1 MEEEKKITTKKELKQ
16 KAQEMKLEEKQRK
29 LEEKQAIKEEK
40 ERRKN
45 SFGRKVRNFFLLIVL
60 IIVLLL
66 VGFYFGKQ
74 FLTEKEKELNDKKM
88 SQTYQTAMV
97 AFNEKDYK
105 KALEILKSIDE
116 TYSKYSEVKNKIN
129 EIEQLYLN
137 EYLLKADEYLKVSK
151 YDRALEVLADIDEDL
166 QDSELIENKR
176 NEIKIALLKYEV
188 SELVSN
194 EEDIL
199 SILEY
204 IVDFDSNNS
213 IQIED
218 AKEELIA
225 QYKSE
230 FLLETRTLMQ
240 TDYSKAKNNIA
251 QAKKLLPND
260 KDIKKLEEELTS
272 IEPTS
277 VNLLSLKSNVTKGK
291 LTVSNGDNKI
301 TSMDNNV
308 EYDKYILKS
317 ASKSGNNHNSPY
329 TIEFDL
335 NKDYTEL
342 KGIICTQANDNGTK
356 QLVFVPKVTFYDGDK
371 VIYYTD
377 NVTDS
382 TFSVDV
388 TGVEKLTIEFEGITT
403 EDYFIANPELTPV
416 K

>member
-1 MEEEKKITTKKELKQ
+1 MEEEKKATTKKELKQ
-16 KAQEMKLEEKQRK
+16 KAQEMKLEERQRK

-45 SFGRKVRNFFLLIVL
+45 SFGRKVRNFFLLIIL
-60 IIVLLL
+60 IIILLL

-74 FLTEKEKELNDKKM
+74 FLAEKEKELNDKKM
-88 SQTYQTAMV
+88 SQTYQTALV
-97 AFNEKDYK
+97 ALNEKDYK
-105 KALEILKSIDE
+105 KAIEILKSIDE
-116 TYSKYSEVKNKIN
+116 SYSKYSEVKAKLN

-137 EYLLKADEYLKVSK
+137 EYLSKSDEYLKASK
-151 YDRALEVLADIDEDL
+151 YDKALEVLDDIDQEL

-176 NEIKIALLKYEV
+176 NEIKIAILKDEV
-188 SELVSN
+188 SELVADD
-194 EEDIL
+194 EDIL

-204 IVDFDSNNS
+204 IVGFESDGSTK
-213 IQIED
+213 IED
-218 AKEELIA
+218 AKDELIA

-240 TDYSKAKNNIA
+240 TDYSKAKSDIA

-260 KDIKKLEEELTS
+260 KDIKKLEEELS
-272 IEPTS
+272 NIEPAS

-291 LTVSNGDNKI
+291 LTVSNGDTKI
-301 TSMDNNV
+301 TSMDSKA

-317 ASKSGNNHNSPY
+317 ASKSGNNHNAPY

-335 NKDYTEL
+335 DKDYTEL
-342 KGIICTQANDNGTK
+342 KGIICTQANDRGTK
-356 QLVFVPKVTFYDGDK
+356 QLVFTPKVTFYDGDK

-377 NVTDS
+377 NITDS
-382 TFSVDV
+382 NFSIDV
-388 TGVEKLTIEFEGITT
+388 TGVETLTIEFEGLTT